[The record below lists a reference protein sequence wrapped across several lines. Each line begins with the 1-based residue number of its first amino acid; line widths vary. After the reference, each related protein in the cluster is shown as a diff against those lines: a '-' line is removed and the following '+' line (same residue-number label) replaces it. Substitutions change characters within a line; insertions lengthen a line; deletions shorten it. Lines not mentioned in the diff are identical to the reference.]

1 MLFEGLILGVP
12 KEIME
17 HEHRVAAIPETVAEF
32 VRQGA
37 RVCIERDAGKEAHH
51 DDEAY
56 RKAGAEIVADGAAVF
71 ERSDIIL
78 KVKEP
83 QFDVQTQRHEVT
95 KMKRGQTLVA
105 FLHPASP
112 ANHQMVRDLAAQG
125 VTSYTL
131 DGIPRIPRAQPMD
144 ALTSMSTVAGYK
156 SVIMAADQLGCF
168 MPMTNTAVGMIS
180 PAQVFIVGTGV
191 AGLQALATA
200 KRLGSSN
207 LAADIRP
214 EAAEQAQSLRA
225 QVVDTGVPPEIAIGT
240 GGYAKALPREWLAQ
254 EQEAIAQVVCQSDI
268 VILSALVPGRIA
280 PVLVTE
286 STVKKMKAGSVIVD
300 IAIDQGGNCA
310 LTEAGH
316 TAVKHGVTIIGA
328 KNIPGSVPQSAS
340 WLFAH
345 NLLHFLSYLVKDGV
359 VRADRDDEIIGPTLV
374 TLNGEVIHAG
384 ALEAMALYSDQ
395 KGVDSCA

>member
-37 RVCIERDAGKEAHH
+37 RVLVEQGAGTAAHH
-51 DDEAY
+51 DDDAY
-56 RKAGAEIVADGAAVF
+56 RKAGADIISDSDAVF

-83 QFDVQTQRHEVT
+83 QFDRQTQRHEVT
-95 KMKRGQTLVA
+95 KLKRGQTLVT

-112 ANHQMVRDLAAQG
+112 ANHQMVRDLAARG
-125 VTSYTL
+125 VTSFTL
-131 DGIPRIPRAQPMD
+131 DGVPRIPRAQPMD

-156 SVIMAADQLGCF
+156 SVVMAADQLGCF
-168 MPMTNTAVGMIS
+168 MPRTKTADGMNS
-180 PAQVFIVGTGV
+180 PAQGFIVGTGV

-207 LAADIRP
+207 FAADIRP
-214 EAAEQAQSLRA
+214 EAVEQARSLRA
-225 QVVDTGVPPEIAIGT
+225 QIVDTGVPAEIALGT
-240 GGYAKALPREWLAQ
+240 GGYAKALPKEWLLR
-254 EQEAIAQVVCQSDI
+254 EQEAIAPAVCQSDI

-286 STVKKMKAGSVIVD
+286 PRGKAG
-300 IAIDQGGNCA
+300 IARSRKPAIRRSS
-310 LTEAGH
+310 
-316 TAVKHGVTIIGA
+316 TA
-328 KNIPGSVPQSAS
+328 
-340 WLFAH
+340 
-345 NLLHFLSYLVKDGV
+345 
-359 VRADRDDEIIGPTLV
+359 
-374 TLNGEVIHAG
+374 
-384 ALEAMALYSDQ
+384 
-395 KGVDSCA
+395 